1 MESTVVAGF
10 LKESHSSENP
20 VTKNLFHVDE
30 FLTGSTVSLL
40 PGISQT

>member
-1 MESTVVAGF
+1 VAGF
-10 LKESHSSENP
+10 LKESHSSEIP
-20 VTKNLFHVDE
+20 VIEDLFHVDE